1 MENGKWRMEHKTQ
14 LHNFTTS
21 QLKLCIALDNPT
33 KKANLKLAKDLK
45 EYAEDLWLKVGF
57 RSYIR
62 DGAEFINELKLMG
75 YNIFL
80 DLKLYD
86 IPNTM
91 ADAAEEIA
99 KLGVNMFNVHA
110 SAGSKAMKT
119 VMQRLKKF
127 EKRPLVLAVTA
138 LTSFSNEE
146 FKKIYGDSI
155 ENKAKEFAKLSFEA
169 GLDGVVCSA
178 FESKMIKE
186 ITDKNFI
193 TLTPGIRP
201 FGEDAGDQARVA
213 DLNLAK
219 AQKVNFIVVGRPV
232 YKDKNP
238 KAKVEK
244 ILNKIKENQ

>member
-1 MENGKWRMEHKTQ
+1 MENKM
-14 LHNFTTS
+14 
-21 QLKLCIALDNPT
+21 KLCIALDNPS
-33 KKANLKLAKDLK
+33 KEENLKLAYELK
-45 EYAEDLWLKVGF
+45 GYANDLWLKVGF

-62 DGAEFINELKLMG
+62 DGAEFIKELKLMG
-75 YNIFL
+75 YNVFL

-91 ADAAEEIA
+91 ADAAQEIA
-99 KLGVNMFNVHA
+99 KLGVDMFNVHA
-110 SAGSKAMKT
+110 SAGEKALKT
-119 VMQRLKKF
+119 VMERVGKF

-138 LTSFSNEE
+138 LTSFSDEE

-155 ENKAKEFAKLSFEA
+155 ENKAKEFAKLSFKA

-178 FESKMIKE
+178 FESRMIKE
-186 ITDKNFI
+186 ITDEKFI

-213 DLNLAK
+213 DINLAK
-219 AQKVNFIVVGRPV
+219 EQNVDFIVVGRPI

-244 ILNKIKENQ
+244 ILNKIKEN